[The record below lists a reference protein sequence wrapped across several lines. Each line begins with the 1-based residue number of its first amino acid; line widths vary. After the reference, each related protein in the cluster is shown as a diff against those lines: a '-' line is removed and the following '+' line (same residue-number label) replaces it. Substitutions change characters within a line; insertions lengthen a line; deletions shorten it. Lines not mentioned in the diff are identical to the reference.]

1 MDFSPFLRQTVKT
14 QNSAN
19 GACLPQAGENPIEA
33 VAQTFVSQKLCG
45 FSAVPK
51 PRTAEQVA
59 RTCRLGP
66 RLFVVN
72 GGRTADLQNRSALL
86 AAGGAAAAAVAD

>member
-19 GACLPQAGENPIEA
+19 GACLPQAGENRIEA
-33 VAQTFVSQKLCG
+33 VAETFVSQKLCG

-51 PRTAEQVA
+51 PRTAEFEVHKLCA
-59 RTCRLGP
+59 TC
-66 RLFVVN
+66 
-72 GGRTADLQNRSALL
+72 
-86 AAGGAAAAAVAD
+86 